1 MSGEPS
7 SPAAELQER
16 LAESR
21 PDPGAIAGLLDALD
35 SEARIAAIRSL
46 GRAAQRALYRAV
58 EGFRP
63 VTLTDMVPADVDDF
77 ATVRHYGRNTLPAFS
92 LFEKRF
98 TRPPG
103 EDREKPGELFG
114 FNFQSMQP
122 VTGPGY
128 FSARQDARRPEVL
141 VDYTRVPETHP
152 LGWPEIRPNERGL
165 SRFVYGYMV
174 DTLRGVTEH
183 VTIGSAARKGRDMG
197 SWFVLCRES

>member
-1 MSGEPS
+1 MSDEPS

-46 GRAAQRALYRAV
+46 GRTEQRALYRAV

-63 VTLTDMVPADVDDF
+63 VTLTDLVPADAGDF

-128 FSARQDARRPEVL
+128 FIACQDAQRPEVL

-152 LGWPEIRPNERGL
+152 DGWPEIRPNERGL